1 MDGHPALPC
10 VNYVTPTSIVSK
22 IKASQQKN
30 KTKLN
35 DYLSLNQ
42 IHLFLGLM
50 EQKSASVVLFSL
62 SKMHKDMGLVQQ
74 QHMRVRTLP
83 VLLFC

>member
-1 MDGHPALPC
+1 M
-10 VNYVTPTSIVSK
+10 
-22 IKASQQKN
+22 
-30 KTKLN
+30 N